1 MAKHV
6 IVIGAGVVGLA
17 CAWRLRRRGHRV
29 TLLDPSPASG
39 ASHAAAGMLAAVS
52 EYYFEEN
59 RCWRCRCPLRAFT
72 RRSSPS
78 WPDAPAAPRAS
89 VTFPR
94 SSPPPIRPIVS
105 AWSTLVTSSAA
116 LA

>member
-52 EYYFEEN
+52 EYYFEEESLLALSLPAS
-59 RCWRCRCPLRAFT
+59 RLYPQIIAELA
-72 RRSSPS
+72 RRTGGPTH
-78 WPDAPAAPRAS
+78 R
-89 VTFPR
+89 
-94 SSPPPIRPIVS
+94 RPHG
-105 AWSTLVTSSAA
+105 LP
-116 LA
+116 

>member
-39 ASHAAAGMLAAVS
+39 ASHAAAGMLAA
-52 EYYFEEN
+52 
-59 RCWRCRCPLRAFT
+59 
-72 RRSSPS
+72 
-78 WPDAPAAPRAS
+78 
-89 VTFPR
+89 
-94 SSPPPIRPIVS
+94 
-105 AWSTLVTSSAA
+105 
-116 LA
+116 